1 VRLLL
6 PPSTQLLLLLL
17 ASQFRPTPL
26 LASVAAA
33 LRCVDEGGDMR
44 DEDAAADE

>member
-6 PPSTQLLLLLL
+6 PPSTQLLLLLASEFRL
-17 ASQFRPTPL
+17 APL